1 MCILLR
7 VGSQVGR
14 VRCGGDVVCD
24 VVRCRSGGLSTDGD
38 AADAGGLDARHGG
51 ALAAQGRRMAGCSH
65 CRAAALHGTLAR
77 RRLLG
82 SDEVHCAER
91 TRRVTERTTRHLK
104 RD

>member
-38 AADAGGLDARHGG
+38 AADAGGLDARHGV
-51 ALAAQGRRMAGCSH
+51 ALAAQGRRMAGGCSH
-65 CRAAALHGTLAR
+65 CRAAALHGTAGHSRGAGYSAR
-77 RRLLG
+77 TKYTVRSGRG
-82 SDEVHCAER
+82 V
-91 TRRVTERTTRHLK
+91 
-104 RD
+104 